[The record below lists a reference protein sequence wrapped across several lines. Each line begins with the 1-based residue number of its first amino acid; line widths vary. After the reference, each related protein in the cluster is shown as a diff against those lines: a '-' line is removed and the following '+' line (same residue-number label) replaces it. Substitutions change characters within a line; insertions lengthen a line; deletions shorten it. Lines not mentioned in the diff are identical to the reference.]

1 MRYHSVIILFVLSFL
16 FNIYSAKAQFGS
28 TSGGP
33 LTIKLMNGMNGVMYP
48 TSDISK
54 TEITLYFKSGSIYEN
69 DSFAGI
75 NNVIRSIIADRI
87 QSGIAR
93 NAQGLNSANAVFVSY
108 CEPEHTV
115 FRFTVNEANMGSVF
129 RVLRDSVFLAKF
141 SQPEIDTALARVQY
155 QIETDGTVPSH
166 IFSNRILKEVFR
178 QDYQKLMPLGNPEKF
193 KYIHLASV
201 AKYFDKYYVASNA
214 ILSATGKFTVSA
226 FDTNFNLAFSPLA
239 PSEFDPETIT
249 KIIDFR
255 PMIYSNQFVVNDTV
269 QNPEFRIYWQF
280 PGTYSYQQGSYFAYL
295 FTEMFNDRNNYL
307 HVLAQRQGCRKLEAH
322 YEPSSFSGTF
332 SITLQPDKNKLLATY
347 DWLMYEIGRVNN
359 TLVNESMLN
368 AAKLL
373 FKKHHSELKQTK
385 QYVDDLI
392 AFWPYKESNYI
403 VEMPDSVLDIN
414 EKEMRHFVGEYMIQN
429 AHVTGLVIN
438 SSDRISLQVD
448 SFFTDVTDSVKDYV
462 FTYRPNVTD
471 LEGPDNLAM
480 FSKLAQWLKANPD
493 VNAKV
498 NGYADKSE
506 YNKVYSD
513 TIMKFIDSIP
523 TFRKTMP
530 DLIKKGYLT
539 PEMMRSLKMIKML
552 NDYGIALERLSG
564 TSMTYSSGSPGNQS
578 DNMKCT
584 LSLRKMRNVIS
595 VKEYH
600 YGKSTR

>member
-1 MRYHSVIILFVLSFL
+1 
-16 FNIYSAKAQFGS
+16 
-28 TSGGP
+28 
-33 LTIKLMNGMNGVMYP
+33 
-48 TSDISK
+48 
-54 TEITLYFKSGSIYEN
+54 
-69 DSFAGI
+69 
-75 NNVIRSIIADRI
+75 
-87 QSGIAR
+87 
-93 NAQGLNSANAVFVSY
+93 
-108 CEPEHTV
+108 
-115 FRFTVNEANMGSVF
+115 
-129 RVLRDSVFLAKF
+129 
-141 SQPEIDTALARVQY
+141 
-155 QIETDGTVPSH
+155 
-166 IFSNRILKEVFR
+166 
-178 QDYQKLMPLGNPEKF
+178 
-193 KYIHLASV
+193 
-201 AKYFDKYYVASNA
+201 
-214 ILSATGKFTVSA
+214 
-226 FDTNFNLAFSPLA
+226 
-239 PSEFDPETIT
+239 
-249 KIIDFR
+249 
-255 PMIYSNQFVVNDTV
+255 
-269 QNPEFRIYWQF
+269 
-280 PGTYSYQQGSYFAYL
+280 
-295 FTEMFNDRNNYL
+295 
-307 HVLAQRQGCRKLEAH
+307 
-322 YEPSSFSGTF
+322 
-332 SITLQPDKNKLLATY
+332 
-347 DWLMYEIGRVNN
+347 
-359 TLVNESMLN
+359 MLN